1 MRVEINRPTTWH
13 GAYRVE
19 LVEQAIQP
27 LVDLDERLRV
37 YLGYPN
43 NEATRAMIQNELDRW
58 NLEYHDNIT
67 IDDLNLE

>member
-1 MRVEINRPTTWH
+1 MRLEFSRRGT
-13 GAYRVE
+13 YRVE
-19 LVEQAIQP
+19 LVGQAIQP
-27 LVDLDERLRV
+27 LVDLEGRLRV

-43 NEATRAMIQNELDRW
+43 NEVTRAMIQNELDRW